1 LSPYYDL
8 MLKLFMGS
16 WVPRSQT
23 EFLAEVVDRRHA
35 LIVGGGTGRFLID
48 LLVSGFR
55 GRVVYLDLSPGML
68 ERSRQRLSRQRP
80 GDVERVEFREGTV
93 EELRD
98 DERFDLVCTHCF
110 LDLFTPLELTR
121 LMGRLD
127 DATSE
132 GVAWICSDFATP
144 EGKFPRRAF
153 QATLIRALYVFF
165 GAVCAIAPRRLPPIR
180 ECFAALGYEARASRH
195 LAGGILWSAL
205 YVKPGPD
212 DGWLPRPACERLDR
226 LRQPLES

>member
-8 MLKLFMGS
+8 MLQFFMGS
-16 WVPRSQT
+16 CVSRSQT
-23 EFLAEVVDRRHA
+23 EYLAEVVDRRHA

-48 LLVSGFR
+48 LLVSGFQ
-55 GRVVYLDLSPGML
+55 GRIVYLDLSRGML
-68 ERSRQRLSRQRP
+68 ERSRQRLQQERP
-80 GDVERVEFREGTV
+80 GDADRVEFREGTV
-93 EELRD
+93 DNLRD

-121 LMGRLD
+121 LMARLD

-144 EGKFPRRAF
+144 EGTFPRRAF
-153 QATLIRALYVFF
+153 QATLVRALYEFF

-180 ECFAALGYEARASRH
+180 ECFTALGYEARASRH

-205 YVKPGPD
+205 YVKSGTGPIG
-212 DGWLPRPACERLDR
+212 DGDAVA
-226 LRQPLES
+226 